1 MIDFAIL
8 ESFGSLATA
17 IASVIV
23 VFLLWKTVKQMEVT
37 VVLSKLQAE
46 HRFRPWV
53 GPSSSIQYLSSS
65 SDSTQ
70 KEKYQFDITIK
81 NFGELPANNVVAMFK
96 IATETITKD
105 QISNLLLDDRF
116 SLGPLLPY
124 MEKHYWFFI
133 DFDLIRK
140 AKEKQVEI
148 YIMLYFEY
156 DAAGQKN
163 GYGMVSKYDPNVNGF
178 AHEDMWVDPSSL
190 QQ

>member
-1 MIDFAIL
+1 MDFTIL

-17 IASVIV
+17 IASVVV
-23 VFLLWKTVKQMEVT
+23 VFLLWKTVKQMEAT
-37 VVLSKLQAE
+37 VVLSKLQVE
-46 HRFRPWV
+46 HRFRPWI

-70 KEKYQFDITIK
+70 KEKHQFDITIK

-96 IATETITKD
+96 IATKTITKD
-105 QISNLLLDDRF
+105 QIPNLVMDDKF

-140 AKEKQVEI
+140 AKENQVAI
-148 YIMLYFEY
+148 YIILYFEY
-156 DAAGQKN
+156 DVTGKKN
-163 GYGMVSKYDPNVNGF
+163 GYGMISKYDPNMNGF
-178 AHEDMWVDPSSL
+178 VYKDMWVDPSTL
-190 QQ
+190 QS